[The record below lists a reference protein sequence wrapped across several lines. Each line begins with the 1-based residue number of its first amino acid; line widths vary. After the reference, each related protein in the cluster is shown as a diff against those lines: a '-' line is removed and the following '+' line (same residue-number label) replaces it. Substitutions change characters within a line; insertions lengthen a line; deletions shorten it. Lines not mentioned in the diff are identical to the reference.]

1 MSRRTLGKTK
11 LTKPS
16 SADQLIL
23 QDDPNFLPE
32 LDLLPVDLGD
42 AVMFTGLES
51 LQSPDTVTPVGSQRQ
66 DPSLPD
72 LGGDLMM
79 PPSASSFVGGLVGA
93 GDAYS
98 VRGSGLF
105 RQDEAHGMLEDDLGM
120 QIDADGNLVLEEDF
134 PLATQRQPRA
144 PIGRVDRTDI
154 GSDTASARVRA
165 EHAGGHGAAD
175 FVSQHHLLKGIYP
188 LTRSSSRNLRMTV
201 SSLSKTMNM
210 PWVKTKLG

>member
-79 PPSASSFVGGLVGA
+79 PPSAS
-93 GDAYS
+93 
-98 VRGSGLF
+98 
-105 RQDEAHGMLEDDLGM
+105 
-120 QIDADGNLVLEEDF
+120 
-134 PLATQRQPRA
+134 
-144 PIGRVDRTDI
+144 
-154 GSDTASARVRA
+154 
-165 EHAGGHGAAD
+165 
-175 FVSQHHLLKGIYP
+175 
-188 LTRSSSRNLRMTV
+188 
-201 SSLSKTMNM
+201 
-210 PWVKTKLG
+210 